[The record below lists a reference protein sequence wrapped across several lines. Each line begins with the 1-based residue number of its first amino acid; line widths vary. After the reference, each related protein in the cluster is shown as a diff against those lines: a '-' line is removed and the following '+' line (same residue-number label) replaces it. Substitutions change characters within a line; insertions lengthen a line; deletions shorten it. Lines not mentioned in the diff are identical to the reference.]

1 MEQVIGEYPKVMSRI
16 EWKHAQLT
24 TFIANLIRPSKF
36 KVNVQYDT
44 HGYVAVDWLDTP
56 QFLNSVY
63 HKVNQDSQFWIIYL
77 STPIRE

>member
-44 HGYVAVDWLDTP
+44 HRHTHRYVAGDRLDTIP
-56 QFLNSVY
+56 LSFLILY
-63 HKVNQDSQFWIIYL
+63 TAK
-77 STPIRE
+77 

>member
-44 HGYVAVDWLDTP
+44 HTDMWQLIGWIPLS
-56 QFLNSVY
+56 FLILY
-63 HKVNQDSQFWIIYL
+63 TAK
-77 STPIRE
+77 

>member
-1 MEQVIGEYPKVMSRI
+1 MEQVIGEYLKVMSRI

-44 HGYVAVDWLDTP
+44 LKHTHTQICG
-56 QFLNSVY
+56 S
-63 HKVNQDSQFWIIYL
+63 
-77 STPIRE
+77 